1 MARRMKAETRM
12 KRAVDAHDPYQ
23 FAWALLDIARLEWQ
37 QGKAFDTL
45 SVTDIKNLLQA
56 IMNAGPST
64 KEQEDQ
70 HTATIH
76 DIKKYLKK

>member
-12 KRAVDAHDPYQ
+12 KRAVDAKDTYQ

-37 QGKAFDTL
+37 QGKAFETL

-56 IMNAGPST
+56 IMTAAPTS
-64 KEQEDQ
+64 KEDKEQ

-76 DIKKYLKK
+76 DIKQYLK